1 MFCALYPEQAGRQKN
16 IELIFIF
23 RILTTN
29 AFLQDMEYL
38 RQSDYNTEILRV
50 VSVSVN
56 HWHWTTARGT
66 CTCTGRVTAQGDKD
80 TMTTMVVV
88 IVDDGDQYD
97 DY

>member
-1 MFCALYPEQAGRQKN
+1 MKWLRFK
-16 IELIFIF
+16 LIFSTLIK
-23 RILTTN
+23 RIVFITTN

-38 RQSDYNTEILRV
+38 RQSDYNTKILRV
-50 VSVSVN
+50 VGVSVN

-80 TMTTMVVV
+80 TMTTMVMVM
-88 IVDDGDQYD
+88 VDDGDQYD

>member
-1 MFCALYPEQAGRQKN
+1 MKWLRFK
-16 IELIFIF
+16 LIFSTLIE
-23 RILTTN
+23 RIVFITTN

-56 HWHWTTARGT
+56 HWHWATARGT

>member
-1 MFCALYPEQAGRQKN
+1 
-16 IELIFIF
+16 
-23 RILTTN
+23 
-29 AFLQDMEYL
+29 MEYL

-88 IVDDGDQYD
+88 IVDDGDHHLD
-97 DY
+97 HDETLGGGLNCTKLKGMGAR